1 MSAPFKLACVQTTSG
16 REIGANI
23 AAASDLAR
31 RARDAGADL
40 IGFPET
46 VNMMETKSALARD
59 KAAETADDAAL
70 AAFRALA
77 GELRASLLVGSLVVW
92 SDAPADADGRR
103 KLANRSFLIDA
114 DGAVVAHYDKIH
126 MFDVDLGGGEVYR
139 ESASYAPG
147 GKVVIAETPWGHL
160 GMTICYDMRFPHL
173 YRRLAQD
180 GAEFISAPSAFTR
193 PSGRAHWHVLLRARA
208 IETGCYVFAPAQCGD
223 HEGGRKTYGHSL
235 IIDPW
240 GDVLADAGE
249 APGFVIADI
258 DPAKVTEAR
267 ERMPSLRHDRD
278 FV

>member
-16 REIGANI
+16 REIGPNI

-46 VNMMETKSALARD
+46 VNMMETKAALARD
-59 KAAETADDAAL
+59 KAAEPADDAAL
-70 AAFRALA
+70 AAFRELA
-77 GELRASLLVGSLVVW
+77 VELRVSLLVGSLVVW
-92 SDAPADADGRR
+92 SDAPVDAEGRR

-114 DGAVVAHYDKIH
+114 DGAIAATYDKIH

-147 GKVVIAETPWGHL
+147 SKVVMADTPWGKL

-180 GAEFISAPSAFTR
+180 GADFISVPSAFTR
-193 PSGRAHWHVLLRARA
+193 PTGRAHWHVLLRSRA
-208 IETGCYVFAPAQCGD
+208 IETGCYVFAPAQFGD
-223 HEGGRKTYGHSL
+223 HENGRKTYGHSV

-240 GDVLADAGE
+240 GEVLGDAGE
-249 APGFVIADI
+249 ETGFVIADI
-258 DPAKVTEAR
+258 DPAKVSEAR
-267 ERMPSLRHDRD
+267 EKMPSLSHDRP
-278 FV
+278 FT